1 MAAFIGLLS
10 SEQIGLSRDCRP
22 CCSARCSA
30 PCEPLGATSLE
41 AAVGGT
47 ADAGPLFAPL
57 ESLPLPP
64 PAPAARDASR
74 GATNT
79 YAELARTLR
88 ETFELRPSGDV
99 AALVWWRDGDGDADR
114 EDESWRTAGWVLRRV
129 GDGEGDVP
137 GCPELLRLGNAAG
150 PRCSRRF
157 AMFCSLNFSLKHSA
171 HTCRSAAA
179 DYCTALH

>member
-41 AAVGGT
+41 AAVGG
-47 ADAGPLFAPL
+47 AAAAGPLFAPL
-57 ESLPLPP
+57 ESLPLP

-114 EDESWRTAGWVLRRV
+114 EDESWRTAGWVWRRV

-150 PRCSRRF
+150 PRCSKRF
-157 AMFCSLNFSLKHSA
+157 AMFCSLNFSLKHSTRA
-171 HTCRSAAA
+171 GRQLRT
-179 DYCTALH
+179 TALH